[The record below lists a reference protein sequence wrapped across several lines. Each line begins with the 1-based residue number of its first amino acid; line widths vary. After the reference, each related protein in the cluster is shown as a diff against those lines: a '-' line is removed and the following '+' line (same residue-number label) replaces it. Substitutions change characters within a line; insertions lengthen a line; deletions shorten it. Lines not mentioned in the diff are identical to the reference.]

1 MVFSHISL
9 FRDPIAFKFDMYQIL
24 YVLTESREI
33 LKIFKYTELLLYIY
47 KSNII
52 CTNYEHTVYKYR

>member
-33 LKIFKYTELLLYIY
+33 LKIFKYTELLLYIQ
-47 KSNII
+47 I
-52 CTNYEHTVYKYR
+52 